1 MINVLL
7 VDDHELVRTGTQR
20 ILDEVRGIK
29 VIGTAETGEEAVSY
43 CRDHTP
49 DIILMDMNMPGIG
62 GMEATRRILRMKP
75 DIRVIALTIH
85 TEDPF
90 PSKIMQT
97 GAHGY
102 LSKSAGTKEVIRAV
116 KAVHMGQ
123 RYIAP
128 EIAQQIALNQFKPN
142 RSENPFDNLTDRELQ
157 IMLKIIKGARVQDV
171 AEELTLSTKTVNSY
185 RYRMFQKLGISGDV
199 ELVHLAVRHGMLDI
213 EKEQ

>member
-43 CRDHTP
+43 CRDNTP

-75 DIRVIALTIH
+75 DIKVIALTIH

-90 PSKIMQT
+90 PAKIMQT

-102 LSKSAGTKEVIRAV
+102 LSKSAGTNEVIRAV

-213 EKEQ
+213 EKEE

>member
-29 VIGTAETGEEAVSY
+29 VIGTAETGEEAVSF

-75 DIRVIALTIH
+75 DVKVIALTIH

-102 LSKSAGTKEVIRAV
+102 LSKSAGTSEVIRAV
-116 KAVHMGQ
+116 KTVHMGQ

-171 AEELTLSTKTVNSY
+171 AEELTLSAKTVNSY

-199 ELVHLAVRHGMLDI
+199 ELVHLAIRHGMLDI

>member
-1 MINVLL
+1 LINVLL

-20 ILDEVRGIK
+20 ILDDVRGIK
-29 VIGTAETGEEAVSY
+29 VIGMAETGEEAVSF

-75 DIRVIALTIH
+75 DVKVIALTIH

-90 PSKIMQT
+90 PAKIMQT

-102 LSKSAGTKEVIRAV
+102 LSKSAGTSEVIRAV